1 METVQRGPKL
11 CGFRAV
17 SRDLSDLACTKKKTA
32 RYGRMSTGGVWQ
44 YLVWNSAHPLP
55 SPTQTP
61 EILSSM
67 YIAV

>member
-44 YLVWNSAHPLP
+44 YLV
-55 SPTQTP
+55 
-61 EILSSM
+61 
-67 YIAV
+67 